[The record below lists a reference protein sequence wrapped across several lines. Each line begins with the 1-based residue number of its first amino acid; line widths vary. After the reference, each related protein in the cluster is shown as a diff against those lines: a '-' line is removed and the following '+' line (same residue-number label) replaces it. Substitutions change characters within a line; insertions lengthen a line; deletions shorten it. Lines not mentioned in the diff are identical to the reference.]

1 MRGKSMNS
9 KTPWIARIALIAFCA
24 VIALTCIFKMNE
36 SYDPLARY
44 PYADASNRDTI
55 LKYLSD
61 DDIDYIVTQ
70 KIKPEQFM
78 DFIELEDF
86 KIHNTLLYSM
96 AKKIQDQSPE
106 YILNFINKYR
116 DRFTYGAWKLAISHY
131 SYEDLVTFFET
142 EEDVRLVLD
151 PENPY
156 VILDENHS
164 IYKYV
169 PNHLVDY
176 EDIVVQKAMVK
187 NLQEMQVDYQ
197 SIMNGLDRLTLI
209 EGYTSYEDIM
219 NTHVNLQNEIG
230 QESEMFSYPAGHDER
245 QLGYTIVLEEAKE
258 WNRLC
263 VQEKVYEDFNYEQ
276 VYAQLS
282 VEYMNKLNWIRNNA
296 HQYGFVVRYLDG
308 KEEETHQEY
317 QPFVLRYVGVNTAK
331 KMFESNKVLEQM
343 KGLKELK

>member
-1 MRGKSMNS
+1 MNK
-9 KTPWIARIALIAFCA
+9 KTPLIARIALIVFCA
-24 VIALTCIFKMNE
+24 VIAMACIFKMNE

-44 PYADASNRDTI
+44 PYADETNRDTI

-70 KIKPEQFM
+70 KIKPDQFM

-96 AKKIQDQSPE
+96 AKSIQEQSPE

-116 DRFTYGAWKLAISHY
+116 DRFTYADWKLAISHY
-131 SYEDLVTFFET
+131 SYDDLVTFFET
-142 EEDVRLVLD
+142 EEDVHLILE

-156 VILDENHS
+156 VILDEEHS

-169 PNHLVDY
+169 PDHLVEY
-176 EDIVVQKAMVK
+176 GNIVVNKSMVK
-187 NLQEMQVDYQ
+187 HLQEMQVDYN
-197 SIMNGLDRLTLI
+197 SIMNGMDRLTWI
-209 EGYTSYEDIM
+209 EGYASYEDIM
-219 NTHVNLQNEIG
+219 STHVNLQNEIG
-230 QESEMFSYPAGHDER
+230 KESEVFSYPAGHNER
-245 QLGYTIVLEEAKE
+245 QLGYTVVLEEAKE

-263 VQEKVYEDFNYEQ
+263 VQEKVYEDFNYEA

>member
-1 MRGKSMNS
+1 MNRN
-9 KTPWIARIALIAFCA
+9 TWFIARIFLIVFCALIAMACMFQ
-24 VIALTCIFKMNE
+24 MNE
-36 SYDPLARY
+36 TYDPLARY
-44 PYADASNRDTI
+44 PYADESNRDTI

-70 KIKPEQFM
+70 KIRPEQFM

-96 AKKIQDQSPE
+96 ALDVQEQSE
-106 YILNFINKYR
+106 EFIVNFMNKYR
-116 DRFTYGAWKLAISHY
+116 DRFGYEDWKRVLKNY

-142 EEDVRLVLD
+142 EEEAHLVLEPQD
-151 PENPY
+151 PY
-156 VILDENHS
+156 VILDEEHS

-169 PNHLVDY
+169 PDSLVEY
-176 EDIVVQKAMVK
+176 GGVVVKKSLVK
-187 NLQEMQVDYQ
+187 NLQEMQSDYY
-197 SIMNGLDRLTLI
+197 SIMNGQDSLVLV

-219 NTHVNLQNEIG
+219 STHVNLQNEIG
-230 QESEMFSYPAGHDER
+230 QESEVFSFPAGHDER
-245 QLGYTIVLEEAKE
+245 QLGYTIVLEEARE

-263 VQEKVYEDFNYEQ
+263 VQEKAYESFDYDR

-282 VEYMNKLNWIRNNA
+282 VEYMNKLNWVRNNA
-296 HQYGFVVRYLDG
+296 YQYGFVVRYLEG
-308 KEEETHQEY
+308 KEEHTHQEY